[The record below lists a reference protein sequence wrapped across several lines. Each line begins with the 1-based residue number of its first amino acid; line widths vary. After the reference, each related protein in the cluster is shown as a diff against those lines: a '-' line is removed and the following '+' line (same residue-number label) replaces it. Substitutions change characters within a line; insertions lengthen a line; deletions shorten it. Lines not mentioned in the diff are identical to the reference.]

1 MSQKRNLF
9 QIAVGACLLVGL
21 TAACAQA
28 PQPSPTAAATATA
41 LPTNT
46 LVPPTATATLTPTP
60 EPTATA
66 VLAADY
72 YCIECHTNKDNLI
85 ANAQPVVVVEKES
98 EGVG

>member
-1 MSQKRNLF
+1 MSQKRILT
-9 QIAVGACLLVGL
+9 QIAVGVCLLAGL

-28 PQPSPTAAATATA
+28 PQPTATATA
-41 LPTNT
+41 TTAVLPTNT

-72 YCIECHTNKDNLI
+72 YCIECHTDKDKLI